1 MTARILMLA
10 ATAAMLLP
18 GNALADT
25 LTIRLNADIRGTD
38 GLNRDAN
45 TDVVLHHV
53 FETLVAFRNDL
64 SIGPLLAESWDV
76 ANDGTQYRFSL
87 REGAVF
93 HSGAPVTAEDVV
105 WNWERR
111 MDADSGWFCQPFFD
125 GRQGLEVTDVRA
137 EDPRTVV
144 FDLAAP
150 NALFLAQ
157 LANVQCNGWI
167 ASPENVDQDG
177 VWREGVAIGSG
188 SFALAEWDRGQSI
201 TLTRF
206 ADYQPLSEPR
216 SGLSGDRSVLVEHLR
231 FLIVPDTSTAET
243 ALYAGQIDIMPNLAP
258 ERMGDAEARGMSV
271 DSAPGLAF
279 TPMLIQTRDPMMQDA
294 RLRRAL
300 AHAIDFEALVE
311 LRSFGLARFNPSG
324 VADASAYFDESFREW
339 PAHDLNATRALL
351 DEIGYNGEAIRIQ
364 TNSRYSGMYENSV
377 LVQAMLQQ
385 AGINAE
391 LETLDWATQLDNY
404 LAGRFQMQSFG
415 YSPRLD
421 PAQLYGILLGNKDD
435 RPTIQ
440 WENDEAYALYL
451 QTMQTTDF
459 DERQSLFRQI
469 HALMAQDV
477 PLLGIYY
484 EPETGAARPH
494 VQGYEVWP
502 GGLTRGWGV
511 SVGG

>member
-231 FLIVPDTSTAET
+231 FLIVPDTSTADFDRAVAEEIAGALLLRPSFYEIEVPPGGLQDEEFWNLMFIRLTESCSAMMGGILSPSTQLEDWLTITQPYLSAPYLALTADDSLAALSDLEPRGLLGTPFESTADLVVLNYLQTVPTDQRWRRLPYEDVGLMLDHLEQGVLTAGIVWQPMLVARRPDGLEASGLRAISSAPLQSPRRELGILLRSDDT
-243 ALYAGQIDIMPNLAP
+243 ALRTSIDQAI
-258 ERMGDAEARGMSV
+258 
-271 DSAPGLAF
+271 SAL
-279 TPMLIQTRDPMMQDA
+279 RDD
-294 RLRRAL
+294 
-300 AHAIDFEALVE
+300 
-311 LRSFGLARFNPSG
+311 G
-324 VADASAYFDESFREW
+324 
-339 PAHDLNATRALL
+339 T
-351 DEIGYNGEAIRIQ
+351 
-364 TNSRYSGMYENSV
+364 
-377 LVQAMLQQ
+377 
-385 AGINAE
+385 
-391 LETLDWATQLDNY
+391 LETL
-404 LAGRFQMQSFG
+404 
-415 YSPRLD
+415 
-421 PAQLYGILLGNKDD
+421 
-435 RPTIQ
+435 
-440 WENDEAYALYL
+440 
-451 QTMQTTDF
+451 
-459 DERQSLFRQI
+459 
-469 HALMAQDV
+469 AQDF
-477 PLLGIYY
+477 
-484 EPETGAARPH
+484 
-494 VQGYEVWP
+494 
-502 GGLTRGWGV
+502 GLEYQR
-511 SVGG
+511 